1 MKMERHRSRRDGATE
16 ADTPPGLVRR
26 LDEAFVGPD
35 ETAWKRS
42 RAALLARLEE
52 TGGRVYYDLVSAT
65 TVGPLWVAVT
75 DRGLAAVEFGS
86 SESAFAEHLRRRL
99 RLQPVRSAER
109 TVEARRQLASYLRG
123 ERTRFALAVDLR
135 QLTPFQR
142 RVLSEAQ
149 RIRRGQV
156 RTYSD
161 VARRIGRP
169 RSARAVGQALGSN
182 PIPIVIPCHRVLAS
196 DGSLGGY
203 SGRGGIRTKLQLLR
217 LEGAPVG

>member
-1 MKMERHRSRRDGATE
+1 MSAERHRSRREVADGA
-16 ADTPPGLVRR
+16 PPGLARR
-26 LDEAFVGPD
+26 LDDTFVGPD
-35 ETAWKRS
+35 EAGWKRA
-42 RAALLARLEE
+42 RAALQARLEQA
-52 TGGRVYYDLVSAT
+52 GGRVYYDLVSAT
-65 TVGPLWVAVT
+65 PVGPLWVAIT

-86 SESAFAEHLRRRL
+86 SEAAFASHLRRRL
-99 RLQPVRSAER
+99 RLQPARSAER
-109 TVEARRQLASYLRG
+109 TAEARRQLVSYLRG
-123 ERTRFALAVDLR
+123 QRTRFALTVDLR
-135 QLTPFQR
+135 HLTPFQR
-142 RVLSEAQ
+142 QVLSEAR

-156 RTYSD
+156 RTYGD

-203 SGRGGIRTKLQLLR
+203 SGRGGLRTKLQLLR

>member
-1 MKMERHRSRRDGATE
+1 MSTERHRSRRDS
-16 ADTPPGLVRR
+16 ADVAPPGLARR
-26 LDEAFVGPD
+26 LDDAFVGPD
-35 ETAWKRS
+35 EAGWKRA
-42 RAALLARLEE
+42 RASLRARLEQA
-52 TGGRVYYDLVSAT
+52 GGQVYYDLVSAT
-65 TVGPLWVAVT
+65 PVGPLWVAVT

-86 SESAFAEHLRRRL
+86 SEAAFSSRLRLRL
-99 RLQPVRSAER
+99 RLQPARSVER
-109 TVEARRQLASYLRG
+109 TAEARQQLVSYLRG
-123 ERTRFALAVDLR
+123 QRTRFALTVDLR
-135 QLTPFQR
+135 HLTPFQR
-142 RVLSEAQ
+142 RVLSEAR

-156 RTYSD
+156 RTYGD

-203 SGRGGIRTKLQLLR
+203 SGRGGLRTKLQLLR